1 MFREVM
7 LVEHRPGQET
17 KIEVVRARPVG
28 RPYAWLS
35 ETTPDVGG
43 FFLIFEGEDGS
54 AWVQEI
60 TRFPEPSSLFA
71 KFLKFASL
79 EEVRSIF
86 PREAKFVEGEGS
98 EQATFF
104 PEPLPADRA

>member
-28 RPYAWLS
+28 RPYTWLS
-35 ETTPDVGG
+35 ETEPGVGG

-71 KFLKFASL
+71 KFIKFASL

-86 PREAKFVEGEGS
+86 PREARFVEGDDN

-104 PEPLPADRA
+104 PEPRPTDRA

>member
-7 LVEHRPGQET
+7 LLEHRPGQET

-28 RPYAWLS
+28 RPYTWLS
-35 ETTPDVGG
+35 ETTPGVGG
-43 FFLIFEGEDGS
+43 FFLLFEGEDGS
-54 AWVQEI
+54 AWVQEV

-71 KFLKFASL
+71 KFIKFASL

-104 PEPLPADRA
+104 PEPRPADRA

>member
-28 RPYAWLS
+28 RPYTWLS
-35 ETTPDVGG
+35 ETEPGVGG

-71 KFLKFASL
+71 KFLKFAAL
-79 EEVRSIF
+79 EEVKSIF
-86 PREAKFVEGEGS
+86 PREARVIEGDDNA
-98 EQATFF
+98 QATFF
-104 PEPLPADRA
+104 PEPRPADRA